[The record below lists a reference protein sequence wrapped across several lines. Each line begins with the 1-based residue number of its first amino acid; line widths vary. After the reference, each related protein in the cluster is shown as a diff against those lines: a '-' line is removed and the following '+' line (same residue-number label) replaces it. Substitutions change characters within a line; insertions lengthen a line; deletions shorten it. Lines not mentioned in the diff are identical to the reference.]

1 MWAPGYEYLESAL
14 KTTTPKV
21 LIAEDVKILHY
32 QELNVI
38 VKQYRCKYK
47 RLDVYE
53 REFHVG
59 LKINEYNSPYMVK
72 TLGYYQIADK
82 RRPLSCLV
90 TEYVPGRSFRD
101 VL

>member
-14 KTTTPKV
+14 KTATPKV
-21 LIAEDVKILHY
+21 LIDEDINILHY

-38 VKQYRCKYK
+38 VKQYYCGDRPD
-47 RLDVYE
+47 LYE

-59 LKINEYNSPYMVK
+59 LKINEFHSPYMVK
-72 TLGYYQIADK
+72 TLGYYVTSTDK
-82 RRPLSCLV
+82 CTFSCLV